1 MGIEVVLRPLNES
14 EFSGR
19 LANLYDPKNASY
31 KHQLSKGKFY
41 ARFAPASEQSTAISD
56 YLQESGLHGLR
67 LFL

>member
-1 MGIEVVLRPLNES
+1 
-14 EFSGR
+14 